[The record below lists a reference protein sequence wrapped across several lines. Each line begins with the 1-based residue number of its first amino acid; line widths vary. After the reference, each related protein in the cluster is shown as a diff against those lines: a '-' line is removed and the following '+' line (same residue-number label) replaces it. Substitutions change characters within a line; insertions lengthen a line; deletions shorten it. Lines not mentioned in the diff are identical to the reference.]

1 MKYLNRGGISNT
13 LISLLAGNR
22 SAAGI
27 AVEDRIGTV
36 LHGKKVGKVFHTE
49 ELSFRLRRTGDDEF
63 QRDSARE
70 FPDRYFRIE
79 RAPALPKLQ

>member
-22 SAAGI
+22 GAAGI

-49 ELSFRLRRTGDDEF
+49 ELSFRLVGRGDELMGSVTGCRNF
-63 QRDSARE
+63 NPTSV
-70 FPDRYFRIE
+70 
-79 RAPALPKLQ
+79 